1 MRHSFSVSLSF
12 VALSIGASLS
22 VGSVGCVE
30 AGSAAYVRGQEVPG
44 LDGAAM
50 GTGMDRVDIAQAL
63 HVNLKSLMSSPVAQG
78 WAQTRSMPV
87 LAISPIS
94 NETSEHIDSQLGALL
109 SDAETYFVN
118 SGLVKVVSV
127 ERQGQMMGELDKQH
141 GGGFD
146 PRYMERS
153 RQLGAKY
160 FLTGKVF
167 SSDERTDGARRV
179 QYFMFMQLIEVGSS
193 AVVWQNK
200 SQFTKAL
207 VAQ

>member
-1 MRHSFSVSLSF
+1 MRHFLSLGF
-12 VALSIGASLS
+12 LALSLA
-22 VGSVGCVE
+22 GCVE
-30 AGSAAYVRGQEVPG
+30 TGTATYVRGNEAPG
-44 LDGAAM
+44 LDQPAM
-50 GTGMDRVDIAQAL
+50 GTGMDKHDIAQAL
-63 HVNLKSLMSSPVAQG
+63 HENLKSLMSSPVAHG
-78 WAQTRSMPV
+78 WAETRSMPV

-94 NETSEHIDSQLGALL
+94 NETSEHIDSQLNALL

-127 ERQGQMMGELDKQH
+127 ERQGQMMNELDKQR

-167 SSDERTDGARRV
+167 NSDERTTDVRRV
-179 QYFMFMQLIEVGSS
+179 QYFMFMQLIEVATS

-200 SQFTKAL
+200 TQFTKAL
-207 VAQ
+207 VAD

>member
-1 MRHSFSVSLSF
+1 MQHFVSL
-12 VALSIGASLS
+12 ATLTILLGAA
-22 VGSVGCVE
+22 GCVE
-30 AGSAAYVRGQEVPG
+30 SGGATYVRGSEAPG

-50 GTGMDRVDIAQAL
+50 GTGMDRFDIAKAL
-63 HVNLKSLMSSPVAQG
+63 HANLKSLMSAPIAVG

-87 LAISPIS
+87 VAISPFM
-94 NETSEHIDSQLGALL
+94 NETSEHIDSQLSALL
-109 SDAETYFVN
+109 SDAETYLVN
-118 SGLVKVVSV
+118 SGVVKVVSV

-153 RQLGAKY
+153 KQLGAKY

-167 SSDERTDGARRV
+167 SSDERTSDARRV
-179 QYFMFMQLIEVGSS
+179 QYFMFMQLVEVGTS

-200 SQFTKAL
+200 TQFTKAL
-207 VAQ
+207 VAE